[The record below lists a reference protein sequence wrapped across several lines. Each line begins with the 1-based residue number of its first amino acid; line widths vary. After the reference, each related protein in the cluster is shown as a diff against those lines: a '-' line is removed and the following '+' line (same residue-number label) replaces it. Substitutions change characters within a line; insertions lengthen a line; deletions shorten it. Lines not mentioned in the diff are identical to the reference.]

1 MSSSTAIRF
10 DLPDGAKA
18 KTYAPSVVS
27 VKDSAMEGT
36 TYQDGSSDA
45 EQPLREIAGKESHQ
59 VHRLRIVVMLVL
71 LLAAVA
77 VSSAIFL
84 LTKQSEEEEFETEFN
99 GIAAKVLESFTQIVG
114 EKVSAVDSMAVTA
127 TSFASANNLSWPFVT
142 LNDFAY
148 RAESVTSLADCL
160 LLELLPIVSDEQRA
174 DWEAY
179 SMANEAW
186 FYESLQYQAE
196 HNPVVPGA
204 PEESADQ
211 DQSETPWGDNL
222 PFIFEFTAPEPGVI
236 GIQAAPGPGPYAP
249 GKRSIKRCI
258 PLY

>member
-36 TYQDGSSDA
+36 TYQDGSSDS

-59 VHRLRIVVMLVL
+59 VHRLRIVVLLVL

-99 GIAAKVLESFTQIVG
+99 GIAAKVLESKLWV
-114 EKVSAVDSMAVTA
+114 
-127 TSFASANNLSWPFVT
+127 
-142 LNDFAY
+142 
-148 RAESVTSLADCL
+148 
-160 LLELLPIVSDEQRA
+160 
-174 DWEAY
+174 
-179 SMANEAW
+179 
-186 FYESLQYQAE
+186 
-196 HNPVVPGA
+196 
-204 PEESADQ
+204 
-211 DQSETPWGDNL
+211 
-222 PFIFEFTAPEPGVI
+222 
-236 GIQAAPGPGPYAP
+236 
-249 GKRSIKRCI
+249 KRSRRWI
-258 PLY
+258 PWQLPPLPLHLLTTCLGPL